1 MAFTFTTL
9 KTAIQDYTQNT
20 ETTFT
25 NNLIRFILNAEERV
39 LKECQ
44 LDDFRKNVTGSAT
57 QSTKFLT
64 KPTDFLSP
72 FSLSVVNSSD
82 NEFLQYKHTT
92 FLQDYT
98 PDPSTTGVPKYY
110 GDWDENSFILAP
122 TPDDDYTMELHYFYR
137 PQSITAASDGTSWLG
152 TNAELCL
159 LYGSLVEAYTF
170 MKGEADLLQVYNAR
184 FMESLQW
191 LKHLGEAKQ
200 IHDEYRHDSIL
211 RVERDARPAQ

>member
-92 FLQDYT
+92 FIQDYT

-110 GDWDENSFILAP
+110 GDWDENSFVLAP

-137 PQSITAASDGTSWLG
+137 PQSITASSDGTSWLG

-200 IHDEYRHDSIL
+200 IHDEYRHDSML